1 MQSCTLYSCIEDQG
15 ATCHAVS
22 FCRKRIHNPISARTL
37 LKNAW
42 HELLRALVQEW
53 ADMNCLITSAN
64 NFSGQSGIISQ
75 ISLVQLAGSVRKS
88 TTNRP
93 FICPILRR
101 KEYEFRFIVSY
112 EAPSFSF
119 LNSFCFSRLTLSF
132 KLMI

>member
-1 MQSCTLYSCIEDQG
+1 
-15 ATCHAVS
+15 
-22 FCRKRIHNPISARTL
+22 
-37 LKNAW
+37 
-42 HELLRALVQEW
+42 
-53 ADMNCLITSAN
+53 MNCMVTSAN
-64 NFSGQSGIISQ
+64 NFSGQWAGMSR
-75 ISLVQLAGSVRKS
+75 ISLVQLAGSVRKFNR
-88 TTNRP
+88 NRP